1 MRKGLY
7 LYGVVFLCAVLVLPP
22 SVIAAEKYPTRPIK
36 IIVAWGAGS
45 SQDIPQRIAAEEAK
59 KHLGVPIA
67 FVNTPGASGMTG
79 TREVVK
85 NAKPDGYTLLSFAD
99 STWYPIFAGMTDY
112 KMEEFELVGNLF
124 KQPLAAIVPKDSPWN
139 SMKDLVRQAKEK
151 PDTIRW
157 AMTVGNQ
164 SHFIPMQIEKL
175 TGAKFK
181 YVAIPGGDVQRQ
193 AALLAGNIDGLLG
206 YPSSVDEY
214 VKAGKFKLLGV
225 TYPERLKSHPNVPT
239 FKEQGINVTYEFRVG
254 LTGPR
259 GISKDQIK
267 IINDAYEKAL
277 KEPNTVK
284 KLESLGFDIDYM
296 NADALR
302 KWLDRF
308 SVDLKEYAREAYKK

>member
-1 MRKGLY
+1 MRKGFIGGLF
-7 LYGVVFLCAVLVLPP
+7 VLCAALMLAT
-22 SVIAAEKYPTRPIK
+22 IATAAEKYPTRPIK
-36 IIVAWGAGS
+36 IVVAWGAGS

-124 KQPLAAIVPKDSPWN
+124 KQPLAAIVPKNARWN
-139 SMKDLVRQAKEK
+139 SMKDLIKEAKEK

-164 SHFIPMQIEKL
+164 SHFIPLQIEKM

-181 YVAIPGGDVQRQ
+181 FVAIPGGDVQRQ
-193 AALLAGNIDGLLG
+193 AALLAGNVDGLLG
-206 YPSSVDEY
+206 YPVSVDEY
-214 VKAGKFKLLGV
+214 LKAGKFKLLGV
-225 TYPERLKSHPNVPT
+225 TYPQRVKGYPDIPT
-239 FKEQGINVTYEFRVG
+239 FVEQGINVTYEFRVG
-254 LTGPR
+254 LTGPK
-259 GISKDQIK
+259 GIDKEKIR
-267 IINDAYEKAL
+267 IINAAYEKAL
-277 KEPNTVK
+277 KEPAIVA

-296 NADALR
+296 DAAGL
-302 KWLDRF
+302 KAWMDKF
-308 SVDLKEYAREAYKK
+308 SVALKEYAQEAYQKK

>member
-1 MRKGLY
+1 MKKTGFYFWIVCVGL
-7 LYGVVFLCAVLVLPP
+7 ALVWPAG
-22 SVIAAEKYPTRPIK
+22 IMAAEKYPTKPIR
-36 IIVAWGAGS
+36 ITVAWGAGS
-45 SQDIPQRIAAEEAK
+45 SQDIPQRIAAEEAR

-79 TREVVK
+79 TREVIK
-85 NAKPDGYTLLSFAD
+85 NAKPDGYSLLSFAD

-112 KMEEFELVGNLF
+112 RMEEFELVANLF
-124 KQPLAAIVPKDSPWN
+124 KQPLAAVVPKDSPWN
-139 SMKDLVRQAKEK
+139 SMNDLVKHAKEK
-151 PDTIRW
+151 PDTVRW

-164 SHFIPMQIEKL
+164 SHFIPMQIEKQ

-181 YVAIPGGDVQRQ
+181 FVAIPGGDVQRQ
-193 AALLAGNIDGLLG
+193 AALLAGNVDGLLG

-214 VKAGKFKLLGV
+214 LKAGKFKLLGV
-225 TYPERLKSHPNVPT
+225 TYAERLKSHLGIPT

-259 GISKDQIK
+259 GIAREQVR

-296 NADALR
+296 SADALK
-302 KWLDRF
+302 KWMDRF